1 MGGWRTAN
9 TRLTLLTI
17 QKMIEQPCSDPSC
30 RCVIYKWI
38 SKGDVI
44 AFLLSNRPSSW
55 NPRTN
60 RHDPVELPL
69 PAKGNVT
76 R

>member
-1 MGGWRTAN
+1 MGLKNAM
-9 TRLTLLTI
+9 LLTI
-17 QKMIEQPCSDPSC
+17 QETIENPGCDPSC
-30 RCVIYKWI
+30 HCKIHKWI
-38 SKGDVI
+38 PKGDVI
-44 AFLLSNRPSSW
+44 AYLLSDRPSSW
-55 NPRTN
+55 NPRTK